1 MKTSVSKDNIVSVK
15 PHGNTNALLLTED
28 GYAIFGFG
36 FGATSKKLGEL
47 CFNTAMSGYQEI
59 LSDPSYAGQI
69 ISFTCPHIGNVGCN
83 PDDMESARS
92 FASGAVVRE
101 RIAPHSNHRATGS
114 LSEWLKAQG
123 VPGISAVDTRSLTRR
138 IRDHGALK
146 ALLLHQD
153 TNNDTFNL
161 PALLEEVRGWA
172 GLVGADLAGE
182 VSCREAYEWK
192 ESLWK
197 ESPWKESAWKGR
209 ARQNGSESRA
219 SGGAVG
225 GAKASAAGG
234 LDGEAPHIVA
244 VDYGV
249 KHNILRML
257 VAHGARVTV
266 VPAQASAEQILALAP
281 DGVFLSNGP
290 GDPAATGVYA
300 EPTLAA
306 LMEQK
311 PHLPVFGICLGH
323 QILGRTLGL
332 DTEKLSFGHHG
343 ANHPVLEIASG
354 CVLITSQNHNFC
366 IQNQKLPDSL
376 TLTHKSLFD
385 HTNQGIHFSDGRP
398 VFSVQFHPEASPGP
412 HDAQGLFA
420 RFMDNVQKARD
431 NQFSGQG

>member
-1 MKTSVSKDNIVSVK
+1 MNTSRGNGAIVSVK

-28 GYAIFGFG
+28 ATAIFGLG
-36 FGATSKKLGEL
+36 FGAKGKKLGEL

-69 ISFTCPHIGNVGCN
+69 INFTCPHIGNVGCN

-92 FASGAVVRE
+92 FASGAVIRE
-101 RIAPHSNHRATGS
+101 AITPHSNHRATSS
-114 LSEWLKAQG
+114 LSDWLEAQA
-123 VPGISAVDTRSLTRR
+123 VPAISGVDTRSLTRR
-138 IRDHGALK
+138 IRDHGALRAVLIHK
-146 ALLLHQD
+146 D
-153 TNNDTFNL
+153 PEDSEFDL
-161 PALLEEVRGWA
+161 PALLEEVQAWH
-172 GLVGADLAGE
+172 GLVGADLAKE
-182 VSCREAYEWK
+182 VSCTEPYTWK
-192 ESLWK
+192 EGIWH
-197 ESPWKESAWKGR
+197 
-209 ARQNGSESRA
+209 GSSSG
-219 SGGAVG
+219 SGGSGSGGSGSGAVD
-225 GAKASAAGG
+225 A
-234 LDGEAPHIVA
+234 EAPHIVA

-257 VAHGARVTV
+257 VAHGSRVTV

-300 EPTLAA
+300 EPTLAS
-306 LMEQK
+306 LMEQR
-311 PHLPVFGICLGH
+311 PNLPVFGICLGH

-332 DTEKLSFGHHG
+332 KTEKLSFGHHG
-343 ANHPVLEIASG
+343 ANHPVLELASG

-366 IQNQKLPDSL
+366 IQNQKLPDSI

-385 HTNQGIHFSDGRP
+385 HTNQGICFSDGRP

-420 RFMDNVQKARD
+420 RFIKDVQNARD
-431 NQFSGQG
+431 NQFSGRN